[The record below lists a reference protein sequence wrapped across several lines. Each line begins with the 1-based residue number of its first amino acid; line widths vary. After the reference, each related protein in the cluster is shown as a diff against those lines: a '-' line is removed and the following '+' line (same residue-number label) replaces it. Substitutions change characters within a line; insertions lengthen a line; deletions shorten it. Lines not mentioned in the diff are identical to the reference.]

1 MTELPGVCLEVRAST
16 LQKRT
21 GGVLFHTRDWRQ
33 EFLHRWHGLRV
44 GLEGRR
50 GKAQEWCK
58 KLWMEVQ
65 MWKSQGMW
73 KNGLIVEKP
82 LEKGKSQQ
90 SRPEIA
96 HPGWSEEQH
105 AVAIGV
111 EAVAVADGVVVG
123 GQDGPQ
129 AAVGGG
135 VSSPFPVVHTV
146 REGGDQHEEGGFG
159 EVEVGE
165 QAVDDAEPVAGRE
178 EDGGRAGVG
187 FEVEWAG

>member
-1 MTELPGVCLEVRAST
+1 MTELPGVGWKGSAST
-16 LQKRT
+16 LRLRAA
-21 GGVLFHTRDWRQ
+21 GEPVRRWAGWPEVLRR
-33 EFLHRWHGLRV
+33 RHGLRV
-44 GLEGRR
+44 GRDRRR

-73 KNGLIVEKP
+73 KNGLKVEKP

-111 EAVAVADGVVVG
+111 EAVAVADGVAVG
-123 GQDGPQ
+123 GQDG
-129 AAVGGG
+129 
-135 VSSPFPVVHTV
+135 
-146 REGGDQHEEGGFG
+146 
-159 EVEVGE
+159 
-165 QAVDDAEPVAGRE
+165 
-178 EDGGRAGVG
+178 
-187 FEVEWAG
+187 